1 MYTPEMS
8 TAFHAIIPPNNFG
21 VVLADNEDY
30 LNLIVD
36 PNEFLALPDEGRLEA
51 VQYINDVKKALE
63 TAGAIVQIV
72 REVIEDAT
80 NQSN

>member
-8 TAFHAIIPPNNFG
+8 TAFHAIVAPKNFG
-21 VVLADNEDY
+21 VVVADNEDY

-36 PNEFLALPDEGRLEA
+36 PNEFLALDDEVRLEA

-72 REVIEDAT
+72 REVIEDDA
-80 NQSN
+80 N